1 LLSVLK
7 RIALSLGAT
16 RMNEALLRP
25 FGRRRVAMA
34 VGLRPSVRNVPSAWN
49 VSSVH
54 KSKNCKASRR
64 ARPKRVR
71 WHHIEKEVSMS
82 VTSAAVPSASTL
94 ENIKEKARRL
104 SVLSMMAT
112 TAAGSGHPTSCMSA
126 AELVAGTFF
135 YAMKFDPR
143 NPNSPDS
150 DRFVLS
156 KGHAAP
162 VLYAALAEAG
172 VFPESR
178 VMTLRQFS
186 SELEGHPTP
195 RIPGVDAATGSLGQ
209 GLSVAVGLALGAR
222 LNKKNARVY
231 VMLGDGEMA
240 EGQIWEAAEF
250 AGHYRIDNLTVL
262 ADVNALGQS
271 EPTMYQ
277 HDMETYRRKFESE
290 GFAAEVIDGHDVGAV
305 LTALDRAK
313 ATTGRPQAIIARTVK
328 GHGVGFVAG
337 KEHWHGKAL
346 SKDELAK
353 AMNEIGPAIAVP
365 SDPGKSYARAAL
377 PQPPDFPAPAP
388 PDYPEGKPVA
398 TREAYGYALKRLGA
412 VNPQIVAISGDV
424 KNSTFSEVFGDAYP
438 DHFYQGYI
446 AEQNLVS
453 VGVGLAA
460 QGKVPFLDT
469 FACFLSR
476 AYDQVRM
483 AAISRSNINL
493 CGSHCG
499 VSIGEDGP
507 SQMALEDL
515 AMFRAVHSSAVFYP
529 SDAVSAE
536 RLTEAMARRS
546 GINYLRTSRPKTP
559 ILYSTDE
566 KFPVPGF
573 KVLRQSVQDRATVIG
588 AGITLHESLKAAD
601 QLKAQGTPVRVID
614 LYCVKPLDGKALAE
628 QINATGGRL
637 VTVEDHWPEGG
648 LGEAVLAALAQEGSA
663 PTKSK
668 LLAVNGMPH
677 SGKPDELLDAFGISA
692 KHIALAVRDI
702 L

>member
-1 LLSVLK
+1 
-7 RIALSLGAT
+7 
-16 RMNEALLRP
+16 M
-25 FGRRRVAMA
+25 
-34 VGLRPSVRNVPSAWN
+34 SA
-49 VSSVH
+49 
-54 KSKNCKASRR
+54 
-64 ARPKRVR
+64 
-71 WHHIEKEVSMS
+71 
-82 VTSAAVPSASTL
+82 TSAAAPSASTL
-94 ENIKEKARRL
+94 EDIKERARRL

-135 YAMKFDPR
+135 YAMKFDPK

-162 VLYAALAEAG
+162 ILYAALAEAG

-209 GLSVAVGLALGAR
+209 GLSVANGLALGAR
-222 LNKKNARVY
+222 LNKKPARVY
-231 VMLGDGEMA
+231 VLLGDGEMA

-250 AGHYRIDNLTVL
+250 AGHYNIDSLTVL

-271 EPTMYQ
+271 EPTMYR
-277 HDMETYRRKFESE
+277 HDTEVYRRKFESE
-290 GFAAEVIDGHDVGAV
+290 GFAVEVIDGHDVSAV
-305 LTALDRAK
+305 LMALDRAK
-313 ATTGRPQAIIARTVK
+313 ATKGRPQAIIARTIK
-328 GHGVGFVAG
+328 GHGVSFVAG
-337 KEHWHGKAL
+337 KEHWHGKAF

-353 AMNEIGPAIAVP
+353 ALTEVGPAVDVP
-365 SDPGKSYARAAL
+365 PDPGKSYARASL
-377 PQPPDFPAPAP
+377 PQPPDFPAPAS

-398 TREAYGYALKRLGA
+398 TREAYGFALKRLGA
-412 VNPQIVAISGDV
+412 VNSQIVAISGDV
-424 KNSTFSEVFGDAYP
+424 KNSTFSEIFGDAYP
-438 DHFYQGYI
+438 ERFYQGYI

-476 AYDQVRM
+476 AFDQVRM

-507 SQMALEDL
+507 SQMALEDI
-515 AMFRAVHSSAVFYP
+515 AMFRAVHGSAVFYP

-536 RLTEAMARRS
+536 RLTETMARRS
-546 GINYLRTSRPKTP
+546 GINYLRTSRPKTS
-559 ILYSTDE
+559 ILYSKDE

-573 KVLRQSVQDRATVIG
+573 KVLRQSAQDRATVIG
-588 AGITLHESLKAAD
+588 AGITVHEALKAAD
-601 QLKAQGTPVRVID
+601 QLKAQGIAVRVID

-628 QINATGGRL
+628 QIHATAGRL

-648 LGEAVLAALAQEGSA
+648 IGEAVLSALAQVGTA

-677 SGKPDELLDAFGISA
+677 SGKPDELVDAFGISA
-692 KHIALAVRDI
+692 RHIAAAVREI
-702 L
+702 A

>member
-1 LLSVLK
+1 
-7 RIALSLGAT
+7 
-16 RMNEALLRP
+16 
-25 FGRRRVAMA
+25 
-34 VGLRPSVRNVPSAWN
+34 
-49 VSSVH
+49 
-54 KSKNCKASRR
+54 
-64 ARPKRVR
+64 
-71 WHHIEKEVSMS
+71 MS
-82 VTSAAVPSASTL
+82 VTSMAAPTTSVIDA
-94 ENIKEKARRL
+94 IKEKARRL
-104 SVLSMMAT
+104 SVLSMMET

-135 YAMKFDPR
+135 YAMKFDPK

-172 VFPESR
+172 VFPLSR
-178 VMTLRQFS
+178 LMTLRQFS

-209 GLSVAVGLALGAR
+209 GLSVGAGLAIAAR
-222 LNKKNARVY
+222 MDKKATRVY
-231 VMLGDGEMA
+231 VLMGDGEMA
-240 EGQIWEAAEF
+240 EGQVWEAAEF
-250 AGHYRIDNLTVL
+250 AGHYKLDNVTVL

-277 HDMETYRRKFESE
+277 HDMEVYRKKFEAQ
-290 GFAAEVIDGHDVGAV
+290 GFATEVIDGHDVAAV

-313 ATTGRPQAIIARTVK
+313 ATKGRPQAIIARTIK
-328 GHGVGFVAG
+328 GHGVDFVAG
-337 KEHWHGKAL
+337 KLHWHGKAL

-353 AMNEIGPAIAVP
+353 ALQEIGPAVDVP
-365 SDPGKSYARAAL
+365 PDPGKSYARAVL

-388 PDYPEGKPVA
+388 PDYAEGKLFA

-412 VNPQIVAISGDV
+412 VNPHIVAISGDV
-424 KNSTFSEVFGDAYP
+424 KNSTFSEIYQDAFP

-460 QGKVPFLDT
+460 FGKVPFLDT
-469 FACFLSR
+469 FACFLAR
-476 AYDQVRM
+476 AYDEVRM

-507 SQMALEDL
+507 SQMALEDI
-515 AMFRAVHSSAVFYP
+515 AIFRAVHSSAVLYP
-529 SDAVSAE
+529 SDAISAE
-536 RLTEAMARRS
+536 RLTETMARRP

-559 ILYSTDE
+559 ILYSKDE
-566 KFPVPGF
+566 KFPIPGF
-573 KVLRQSVQDRATVIG
+573 KVLRQSAQDRATVIG
-588 AGITLHESLKAAD
+588 AGITLHEALKAAD
-601 QLKAQGTPVRVID
+601 ELKGQGTAVRVID
-614 LYCVKPLDGKALAE
+614 LYCVKPIDGKALAE
-628 QINATGGRL
+628 QISATGGRL

-648 LGEAVLAALAQEGSA
+648 VGEAVLSALAKAGVA
-663 PTKSK
+663 PTKSR
-668 LLAVNGMPH
+668 LIAVNGMPH
-677 SGKPDELLDAFGISA
+677 SGKPEELIDAFGISA
-692 KHIALAVRDI
+692 KHIAAAVREI
-702 L
+702 I